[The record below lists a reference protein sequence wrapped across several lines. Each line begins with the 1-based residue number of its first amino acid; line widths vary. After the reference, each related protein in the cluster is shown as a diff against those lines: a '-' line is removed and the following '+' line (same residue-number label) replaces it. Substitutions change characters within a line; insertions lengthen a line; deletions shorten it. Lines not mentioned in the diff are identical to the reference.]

1 MSEILV
7 IGHKNPDTD
16 SICSA
21 IGYAEFKRLMGFKNI
36 VAARCGDINDR
47 IGFVLRTFGV
57 APPRFVPDVSPKVRD
72 VMQHDVSSIGPDA
85 TSAEALSMM
94 ERGNI
99 RVLPIVDDDR
109 FCHGLISVFKMGKF
123 LLSASDRHFS
133 SRTVIA
139 SIRSLARNLG
149 AKLLFGVYVDREED
163 LLLMVGA
170 MSKEAF
176 AERLPSYP
184 REKVIVVVGDRRN
197 IQELAIRHR
206 VRAVIVTGDLKVEE
220 EVVQYARENEVS
232 LLVAPH
238 DSATTAMLCRSAIG
252 VEHMKHEH
260 FLSFREDE
268 SLTAI
273 REIAVA
279 SQFQAFPV
287 LDAYKRVVGI
297 LSKTDLLKRVDRKL
311 ILVDHNELSQ
321 AVKGADQVE
330 IIEIIDHHRIGAFTS
345 HQPML
350 FMNRPVGSTSTIVA
364 DLFFTYQLP
373 LSKEIASLLL
383 AGLVS
388 DTLNLTSPTTTEVD
402 ATVLSKLSELTGINS
417 NDFTEQLFS
426 SGSVLTGRPAT
437 EAITADCKEYTE
449 AGKRFSVAQIEEIG
463 FKRFWERREAV
474 VAALESYRSTNAYLF
489 SSLLIT
495 DVVRQTSLLLVAG
508 DEDYLAM
515 IHYPEVEPSV
525 YEMTGVVSRKKQL
538 LPYLVHCLEH
548 LVNGATSMLAGR
560 TAGAIVE
567 MDSEP
572 LSTDGSGSSGKVA
585 RIEDHNI
592 HEVLLREA
600 DILSAL
606 ETLREAKNLD
616 FYGLLVA
623 EINGDQGVLLV
634 AGKGDG
640 CSRVE
645 LSRLKAQI
653 FSLEKAQC
661 SRPAVL
667 EVLKAAFQS

>member
-1 MSEILV
+1 
-7 IGHKNPDTD
+7 
-16 SICSA
+16 
-21 IGYAEFKRLMGFKNI
+21 MGFKNI
-36 VAARCGDINDR
+36 IAARCGDVNDR

-72 VMQHDVSSIGPDA
+72 VMQHHVSSIAPDA
-85 TSAEALSMM
+85 TSSEALSMM
-94 ERGNI
+94 EKGNI

-123 LLSASDRHFS
+123 LLSASDRDFR
-133 SRTVIA
+133 SRRVIA
-139 SIRSLARNLG
+139 SVRSLVRNLE
-149 AKLLFGVYVDREED
+149 ARLIFGVYVDREED

-170 MSKEAF
+170 MSLKSF

-184 REKVIVVVGDRRN
+184 SEKVVVVVGDRRN

-206 VRAVIVTGDLKVEE
+206 VRAVIVTGDLDVDD
-220 EVVQYARENEVS
+220 EVVQYAKENEVS
-232 LLVAPH
+232 LLVSPH
-238 DSATTAMLCRSAIG
+238 DSATTAILCRSAIG

-260 FLSFREDE
+260 FLTFREDE
-268 SLTAI
+268 TLSSI
-273 REIAVA
+273 RDIAVA

-364 DLFFTYQLP
+364 DLFFTHHVT

-402 ATVLSKLSELTGINS
+402 AMVLAKLAKLTGINP
-417 NDFTEQLFS
+417 DEFTEQLFS

-463 FKRFWERREAV
+463 FKRFWEKREAV
-474 VAALESYRSTNAYLF
+474 VEALENYRSSNSYLF

-508 DEDYLAM
+508 DEDYLAR

-525 YEMTGVVSRKKQL
+525 YELTGVVSRKKQL
-538 LPYLVHCLEH
+538 LPYLVRCLEH
-548 LVNGATSMLAGR
+548 LVNGAASILTGR
-560 TAGAIVE
+560 TAEAIVE
-567 MDSEP
+567 LDAEP
-572 LSTDGSGSSGKVA
+572 LSMEGSSMKGLVA
-585 RIEDHNI
+585 AIEDHDI
-592 HEVLLREA
+592 HEVLVRSEE
-600 DILSAL
+600 ILGAL
-606 ETLREAKNLD
+606 ERIRVVKKIE
-616 FYGLLVA
+616 FFGLIVTA
-623 EINGDQGVLLV
+623 ISGEQGVLLV
-634 AGKGDG
+634 AGRNDC
-640 CSRVE
+640 CSKIELPRLQERV
-645 LSRLKAQI
+645 
-653 FSLEKAQC
+653 FSLEKRYATK
-661 SRPAVL
+661 PTVL
-667 EVLKAAFQS
+667 ETLKSVFQA